1 MTEMYVICRVAMSDE
16 LLQQLEASL
25 MYHLQPLERELAE
38 RLNGRWAF
46 RISQGHLELG
56 CDRRQRLEE
65 EHLQGMQE
73 VIAQRVAL
81 LASERQEQRVHLM
94 LEAAMIQHVREV
106 QNLLTRNLGVEIGI
120 LPEDGQLARLDV
132 VGVPRAVENAQ
143 MELQQHRQEGF
154 ARAQRQLA
162 EEARQSVSIFVDN
175 LNISMGCQVLST
187 GRDSSQRLRMPAFSE
202 VVAGARTVA
211 SRMVVDHW
219 TRGNHRV
226 CWLWQLCGFW
236 VERSASMADCILAHI
251 RSLRGHDRNQVLA
264 LCTGDGRHVDIVRY
278 LVRRGWTI
286 EIWCWRESC
295 HSDYLALDESH
306 RNLRICYLDGFR
318 PQVTMART
326 REFPHLPD
334 RQETQAV
341 VLGAREADQ
350 DHHQGYRYQ
359 GVLVREDD
367 AVPEPPQQPQV
378 EDVDLCTFCY
388 SEEATFAFRPCNH
401 RVLCANCAQDVM
413 QRFHRN
419 QELRLSANMN
429 RCFLC
434 RAPWIRLNRDR

>member
-1 MTEMYVICRVAMSDE
+1 MLGIVP
-16 LLQQLEASL
+16 LLPSFW
-25 MYHLQPLERELAE
+25 H
-38 RLNGRWAF
+38 
-46 RISQGHLELG
+46 
-56 CDRRQRLEE
+56 
-65 EHLQGMQE
+65 
-73 VIAQRVAL
+73 
-81 LASERQEQRVHLM
+81 SERFCCMFKIMKGLV
-94 LEAAMIQHVREV
+94 
-106 QNLLTRNLGVEIGI
+106 
-120 LPEDGQLARLDV
+120 LPV
-132 VGVPRAVENAQ
+132 
-143 MELQQHRQEGF
+143 RQEGF

-162 EEARQSVSIFVDN
+162 EETLHCIPLQLYALSISRCNLVQVWVLVQTYSIMSTVQEARQSVSIFVDN

-367 AVPEPPQQPQV
+367 AVPEPPQQPQQV

>member
-56 CDRRQRLEE
+56 CDRRQRLEQE
-65 EHLQGMQE
+65 ICFVFLQLDGVDPHSKGGFISRWSQEHLQGMQE

-132 VGVPRAVENAQ
+132 VGVPHAVEHAQ
-143 MELQQHRQEGF
+143 MELQQHRPGKLVTCYELQEGF

-236 VERSASMADCILAHI
+236 VERSASMADCILGHI

-264 LCTGDGRHVDIVRY
+264 LCTGDGRHVDIAILSGEGGPLRFGVGEK
-278 LVRRGWTI
+278 VATQITWHWTKAI
-286 EIWCWRESC
+286 
-295 HSDYLALDESH
+295 
-306 RNLRICYLDGFR
+306 
-318 PQVTMART
+318 
-326 REFPHLPD
+326 
-334 RQETQAV
+334 
-341 VLGAREADQ
+341 
-350 DHHQGYRYQ
+350 
-359 GVLVREDD
+359 
-367 AVPEPPQQPQV
+367 
-378 EDVDLCTFCY
+378 
-388 SEEATFAFRPCNH
+388 AT
-401 RVLCANCAQDVM
+401 
-413 QRFHRN
+413 
-419 QELRLSANMN
+419 
-429 RCFLC
+429 
-434 RAPWIRLNRDR
+434 